1 MQNELKVNLC
11 KDCVHSYGGELSM
24 YWCKNPVYAPPS
36 PVDGKPKSLMCI
48 IQRGNNI
55 DCPEYVQKEQEVKKE
70 TLVAKVLH
78 WFKPKVQ

>member
-1 MQNELKVNLC
+1 
-11 KDCVHSYGGELSM
+11 M

-70 TLVAKVLH
+70 TLWTKVLH